1 MATSM
6 KTHVAEIVAM
16 AATLI
21 GLVIYIVNSTTGY
34 MAGQGMS
41 VPLIALSVVAVI
53 ALVLRSAVRDRLSAV
68 LTDALLIAPEV
79 MLLVSF
85 AQFVL
90 ARVRL
95 AADIYFIP
103 VNYPAS
109 EQTSLNVAL
118 IGVGCYL
125 VAIIALVIESF
136 TAKDRRYA
144 VIMAEAE

>member
-41 VPLIALSVVAVI
+41 VPLIVLSVVAVI

>member
-1 MATSM
+1 MATSI
-6 KTHVAEIVAM
+6 KTHAAEIVAM
-16 AATLI
+16 AATFI
-21 GLVIYIVNSTTGY
+21 GLVVYIVNSTTGY

-53 ALVLRSAVRDRLSAV
+53 ALVFRTVARNRLPAV
-68 LTDALLIAPEV
+68 LADVLLIISEV
-79 MLLVSF
+79 MLLASF
-85 AQFVL
+85 AQFIL

-109 EQTSLNVAL
+109 EQASLNVAL
-118 IGVGCYL
+118 IGVGCYF
-125 VAIIALVIESF
+125 VAVIALVVESF

-144 VIMAEAE
+144 VIMAETE